1 MPYEDRYF
9 WIGKSL
15 PTEDRV
21 KMLLSLAQNLDV
33 FSWSSY
39 EVPGVDLE
47 FIVHKLNMDPLF
59 PPKRK
64 KPRRFAKHNAEA
76 VKEEVEKLK
85 QAGVIKEVFS

>member
-1 MPYEDRYF
+1 MD
-9 WIGKSL
+9 GKSL

-33 FSWSSY
+33 FSWSPY

-64 KPRRFAKHNAEA
+64 KSRQFAKYHMEA

-85 QAGVIKEVFS
+85 RAGAIKEVFSRIG

>member
-1 MPYEDRYF
+1 M
-9 WIGKSL
+9 
-15 PTEDRV
+15 
-21 KMLLSLAQNLDV
+21 
-33 FSWSSY
+33 
-39 EVPGVDLE
+39 PGVDPE

-85 QAGVIKEVFS
+85 RAGVIKEVFS

>member
-1 MPYEDRYF
+1 MR
-9 WIGKSL
+9 IGKSL
-15 PTEDRV
+15 LTEDRV

-39 EVPGVDLE
+39 EVPEVDLE

-64 KPRRFAKHNAEA
+64 KSRRFAKHNAEA

-85 QAGVIKEVFS
+85 RAGVIKEVFS